1 MITSDDLAQ
10 LRRYVNRSDEDGSWR
25 IFGTGYPVRVEV
37 LRDSGAS
44 FEVLQEIYAR
54 WWSPGPVEEDWVHA
68 FQACLC
74 VVHADCKKIVKN
86 GFGS

>member
-10 LRRYVNRSDEDGSWR
+10 LRRYANRSDENGNWR
-25 IFGTGYPVRVEV
+25 ILGTVFTIRVEV

-44 FEVLQEIYAR
+44 QEVLREIYAR

-74 VVHADCKKIVKN
+74 VAQADCKKIVKTS
-86 GFGS
+86 FCS